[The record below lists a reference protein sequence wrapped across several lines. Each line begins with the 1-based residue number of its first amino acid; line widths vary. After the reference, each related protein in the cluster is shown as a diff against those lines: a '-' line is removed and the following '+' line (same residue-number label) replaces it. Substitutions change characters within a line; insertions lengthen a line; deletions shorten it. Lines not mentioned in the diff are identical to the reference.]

1 MISRAPAFYER
12 GQGRGFHCSKQ
23 ERRRSETAAIQ
34 GREQERQADR
44 RDAPDQQA
52 HARRGHRYRARR
64 DQESEGPALTLNAKL
79 AYEVLDY
86 IEAHPEKHDQAT
98 YFNSCG
104 TTACF
109 AGWAS
114 LLSGDEHTFDATH
127 SMEIGRAH

>member
-1 MISRAPAFYER
+1 M
-12 GQGRGFHCSKQ
+12 
-23 ERRRSETAAIQ
+23 
-34 GREQERQADR
+34 
-44 RDAPDQQA
+44 
-52 HARRGHRYRARR
+52 
-64 DQESEGPALTLNAKL
+64 TLNAKL

-127 SMEIGRAH
+127 SMVTAYVRTPDGRICHIESRAMELLGLEYDDLTTGLFYAARNLDEVRIAVERIFGPRPVAVLESAR